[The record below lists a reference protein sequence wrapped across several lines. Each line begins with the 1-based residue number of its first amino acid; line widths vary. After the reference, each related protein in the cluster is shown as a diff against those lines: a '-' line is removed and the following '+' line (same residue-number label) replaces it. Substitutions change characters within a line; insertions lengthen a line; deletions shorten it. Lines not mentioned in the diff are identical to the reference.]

1 MIKMNKKGLLVIG
14 ILVLSSL
21 VPLFS
26 FAPTAEAGDWWDS
39 DWDNARKITID
50 HNLINQTLMNFTIL
64 VRINS
69 TIGADCNNGDSLR
82 FFNSDNSTQYYH
94 EIENFNPA
102 GESQVW
108 VRVNGTLSASADT
121 ILWMYYNNAGASDAS
136 SPNDV
141 WDSRYAG
148 VWHMNDSTT
157 STITD
162 STSNNNDGTKTR
174 ANEPLQSAGV
184 VGYGQYIPEGS
195 DNNITIPYSA
205 SLNATEDFTALA
217 WSKTDNTSTNLVMIS
232 RDEGDPDRGWNL
244 LNHNGVSRIFGN
256 DGSNGVVDG
265 TQNISNE
272 KWHQSVGQILSN
284 DDYKI
289 YTDGFF
295 EAKATQGAPV
305 TLKHDIITTIAGKS
319 DGTLTFNGTLDEIVL
334 MNVVVNDSWINT
346 SFYNVHPDY
355 DLVTIGAPATYSGAG
370 ESDYEASCT
379 GYEYG
384 NWTHS
389 EHTLGGTLD
398 EEWFEENNSIW
409 YVNDSSSWWI
419 NNYTHT
425 FNGTDSTHSF
435 AVLNNSG
442 LNRTQRFGWVHAND
456 TETNALWPYMIYAF
470 DNESSFDCVMW
481 SSNEVW
487 TLHWN
492 GTNFTDI
499 STGVTIEG
507 DPSGTATDISDQWVQ
522 EGVYLTDSGNYY
534 KLIYNQIN
542 GTFYFKWWGPN
553 VMSEPTGWATQFSHT
568 NITHPHCSDGAQ
580 GYGVWN
586 PNGRDAQVQFDLSQ
600 VWELNYTTNV
610 SNWCNISGMNES
622 RPHMNFPVL
631 DMGEWTEEMLSY
643 FNDTFDGNLTW
654 DNVTRMMKDNITNI
668 MNMESRMMKFKTP
681 SGNLQ
686 NDTVYYYSCVIENFT
701 AIDPESMF
709 DEFLHIHVQMCPEYE
724 IELDEYGDMIVA
736 IDVDNNRQWDVNDR
750 LYWAWAN
757 DTYDEILFTFNGL
770 GNIILNTAGVNIWQT
785 VSNAP
790 ANLHRYGPHLQYAIS
805 IPLADLV
812 NETGQPLNTSDIFGL
827 SIITTT
833 SGASTA
839 TEIPCVWQN
848 WNETT
853 ELTFWDE
860 TLHMDEA
867 MDYFFTSIGVE
878 GLGAN
883 STSIGR
889 WGEGQ
894 IEGEFEASGEV
905 SYEVNITKTANLTS
919 IAEREWQYINYT
931 IWVNNTGA
939 GTLTNLV
946 VNDTNIS
953 CACGNFN
960 GTITEISTGW
970 TNLTN
975 RSCHIE
981 ITRTNL
987 PAGASWHI
995 WYIVNVTNCSGVD
1008 QATIFN
1014 NASVNATELDA
1025 YREDGHE
1032 IVWGVYTTQILI
1044 NADLPITDTFQIS
1057 ENVITIIGIFLIIFA
1072 ILLII
1077 GLLKAQGVF

>member
-1 MIKMNKKGLLVIG
+1 MNKKKNKILAFWILTLFLISVISIFTPVSALNDEFSADRTLTDPTDDTFAVTLSDDG
-14 ILVLSSL
+14 EWCAAGGNHDSIYIYNISNNWALNHTINFGGDTKDVHFSHNLSSKCQYI
-21 VPLFS
+21 
-26 FAPTAEAGDWWDS
+26 AIA
-39 DWDNARKITID
+39 NADEKVYVNYTVNWTSRVV
-50 HNLINQTLMNFTIL
+50 L
-64 VRINS
+64 
-69 TIGADCNNGDSLR
+69 
-82 FFNSDNSTQYYH
+82 DNSTEPVNCIAFSDNNSYLAAGANGGRIYVWNTTTW
-94 EIENFNPA
+94 ENISYMKPSANNIYDLDWSNKNLFC
-102 GESQVW
+102 GEATTGKVW
-108 VRVNGTLSASADT
+108 VYNISDWTLNYTIDVANNHIRTVRVSPDNKYVMYGGHEPKLYINFTKNMTRFKEHADSGDNILGSDWSQDGEHYAIGSADNCIYVYNTSDWTLWDSLDEPTDDVRFIDFGYNNDYLVAGNVIDAGIIYVYNYLNGTL
-121 ILWMYYNNAGASDAS
+121 G
-136 SPNDV
+136 
-141 WDSRYAG
+141 
-148 VWHMNDSTT
+148 
-157 STITD
+157 
-162 STSNNNDGTKTR
+162 
-174 ANEPLQSAGV
+174 
-184 VGYGQYIPEGS
+184 
-195 DNNITIPYSA
+195 
-205 SLNATEDFTALA
+205 
-217 WSKTDNTSTNLVMIS
+217 
-232 RDEGDPDRGWNL
+232 
-244 LNHNGVSRIFGN
+244 
-256 DGSNGVVDG
+256 
-265 TQNISNE
+265 
-272 KWHQSVGQILSN
+272 
-284 DDYKI
+284 
-289 YTDGFF
+289 
-295 EAKATQGAPV
+295 
-305 TLKHDIITTIAGKS
+305 
-319 DGTLTFNGTLDEIVL
+319 
-334 MNVVVNDSWINT
+334 
-346 SFYNVHPDY
+346 
-355 DLVTIGAPATYSGAG
+355 PA
-370 ESDYEASCT
+370 EEEEYEASCT

-384 NWTHS
+384 NWSHS
-389 EHTLGGTLD
+389 EHVIGGDLD
-398 EEWFEENNSIW
+398 ESWWEENNSIW
-409 YVNDSSSWWI
+409 YINDSSSWWI

-425 FNGTDSTHSF
+425 FNGTDSNHSF

-456 TETNALWPYMIYAF
+456 TEQDALWPYIIYAF
-470 DNESSFDCVMW
+470 QNETSFDCVMW

-499 STGVTIEG
+499 QTGQVLEDSPSI
-507 DPSGTATDISDQWVQ
+507 DPGIQDISDQWVQ

-534 KLIYNQIN
+534 KLIYNEIN

-553 VMSEPTGWATQFSHT
+553 VMSEPTGWAAQFTHI

-631 DMGEWTEEMLSY
+631 DMGEWTEEILSY
-643 FNDTFDGNLTW
+643 FSDTFDGNLTW
-654 DNVTRMMKDNITNI
+654 DNVTKMMKDNITNI

-686 NDTVYYYSCVIENFT
+686 NDTVYYYSCVIDNFT

-736 IDVDNNRQWDVNDR
+736 IDVDNNRQWDANDR

-770 GNIILNTAGVNIWQT
+770 GNIILNTAGVSIWQT

-790 ANLHRYGPHLQYAIS
+790 ANLHRYGPHLQYALS

-812 NETGQPLNTSDIFGL
+812 NETGQPLNTSDVFGL

-867 MDYFFTSIGVE
+867 MDYFFTSVGVE

-905 SYEVNITKTANLTS
+905 SYEVNITKVSNVTS
-919 IAEREWQYINYT
+919 ITDADWYFINYT

-939 GTLTNLV
+939 GALTNLV
-946 VNDTNIS
+946 VNDTNQS
-953 CACGNFN
+953 CSCGNFN
-960 GTITEISTGW
+960 GTIISSSEPW
-970 TNLTN
+970 TNITN
-975 RSCHIE
+975 RTCFIE
-981 ITRTNL
+981 FTRAVL
-987 PAGASWHI
+987 PAGVSWEI
-995 WYIVNVTNCSGVD
+995 WYVVNVTNCSGFS
-1008 QATIFN
+1008 QGIIFN
-1014 NASVNATELDA
+1014 NATVNATELDS
-1025 YREDGHE
+1025 YREDTHE
-1032 IVWGVYTTQILI
+1032 VYWGLVTTNII
-1044 NADLPITDTFQIS
+1044 IHHCYDTFGDS
-1057 ENVITIIGIFLIIFA
+1057 LTTGEAVFAIIGIVMIIGA
-1072 ILLII
+1072 ILAII
-1077 GLLKAQGVF
+1077 GVVRKSGVI